1 MSEAS
6 NPYVPSS
13 AGPSSVSRVQDVQL
27 NSLYQHLILEHYKK
41 PRNRGTLDGGT
52 VEIHMRNPAC
62 GDEIKLQ
69 MRIEG
74 DVIHDLRFLG
84 EGCSISQ
91 ASVSMMTTM
100 LKNRSLNDAMDLA
113 RRFTEMMHGDPEA
126 AKDRSL
132 KDLRALQGVSK
143 FPIRIKCALLG
154 FDALQEAVRQS
165 RAGWQEENKS
175 ANET

>member
-1 MSEAS
+1 MAG
-6 NPYVPSS
+6 VPEVKLS
-13 AGPSSVSRVQDVQL
+13 
-27 NSLYQHLILEHYKK
+27 SLYQQLILEHYKK
-41 PRNRGTLDGGT
+41 PRNRGTLEDST
-52 VEIHMRNPAC
+52 VEVHMRNPAC

-69 MRIEG
+69 MRIED
-74 DVIHDLRFLG
+74 DVIRDLRFLG

-100 LKNRSLNDAMDLA
+100 LKDRPLDDAIALA

-143 FPIRIKCALLG
+143 FPIRVKCALLG
-154 FDALQEAVRQS
+154 FDAMQEAIRQTRS
-165 RAGWQEENKS
+165 DEHLGDVDEG
-175 ANET
+175 